1 MRRVVEIFSRTSLA
15 DSTRLKG
22 TDETAISSDLRTRE
36 RTTEALLPTFLV
48 VVPSQNVGVLRRRM
62 KEVLEVQLASM
73 PKMESASSAYTTSF
87 DFGEIADESVDHYV
101 VERLEIEVPEVH
113 PLTA

>member
-1 MRRVVEIFSRTSLA
+1 MKQR
-15 DSTRLKG
+15 
-22 TDETAISSDLRTRE
+22 
-36 RTTEALLPTFLV
+36 FLV
-48 VVPSQNVGVLRRRM
+48 IYEHGERNYGGFAPDIPGCGSHAKTLGVLRRRM

-73 PKMESASSAYTTSF
+73 AEDGEVLPQPITTSF